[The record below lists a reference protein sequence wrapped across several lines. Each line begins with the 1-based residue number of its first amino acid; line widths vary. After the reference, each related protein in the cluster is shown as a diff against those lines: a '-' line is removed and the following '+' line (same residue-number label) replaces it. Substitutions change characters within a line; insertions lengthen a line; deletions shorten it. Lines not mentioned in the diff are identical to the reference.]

1 MPVLPLALSP
11 VAQVATLILNVLV
24 WEMLVWAMIGMIIQL
39 MEIVQQ
45 LALVIPEPVRVSLV
59 SQLSPPMILDVLA
72 NVPMERLA
80 IPVNQGI
87 RPYIATEAKLWLIIA
102 VPAVVPAVRIVREME
117 VVLRLYFVVPVGLVR
132 F

>member
-1 MPVLPLALSP
+1 MII
-11 VAQVATLILNVLV
+11 TLILLMEHVLV
-24 WEMLVWAMIGMIIQL
+24 PVSAIS
-39 MEIVQQ
+39 
-45 LALVIPEPVRVSLV
+45 EPVRVSLV

-87 RPYIATEAKLWLIIA
+87 RLYIATEARPWLVIA

-117 VVLRLYFVVPVGLVR
+117 VVLRLYFVVPEALVR